1 MNPQIPEIAL
11 TMVLPLGI
19 TFTAILQSVAA
30 YTTKQ
35 KVTGVLLSLI
45 IVAMDCVF
53 YFAKNSY
60 ISYNV
65 DGGLL
70 LSFAS
75 MFILAIIFAIR
86 SEDLATKVGN
96 IFLMVFML
104 AGFVGTAFWDRPTL
118 LPVAKYKTY
127 EQVMQDDKYQD
138 YIQSFANGTGGKII
152 PNPKAA
158 KASASTSSNGSSKEA
173 HSQERIKSYVTNAE
187 ALIGRMRDITNSIDE
202 FEPLS
207 SNASESEREARSSQ
221 ALAINN
227 NATALNRKVMGLYH
241 PHSAAEAHS
250 ELIQASE
257 SVRLAAYS
265 LYNYTLREDPEEQ
278 LAQYKQARNQIAQ
291 MNAALKRFYNNI
303 ENLKSNN
310 QPQQQDAENAN

>member
-1 MNPQIPEIAL
+1 M
-11 TMVLPLGI
+11 MVLPLGI
-19 TFTAILQSVAA
+19 AFTAILQSAAA
-30 YTTKQ
+30 YTRKQ
-35 KVTGVLLSLI
+35 KVIGALLSLV

-53 YFAKNSY
+53 YFAKNTY

-75 MFILAIIFAIR
+75 MFFLSIIFAVR

-96 IFLMVFML
+96 IFLTVFML

-127 EQVMQDDKYQD
+127 EQVMQNEKYQD
-138 YIQSFANGTGGKII
+138 YIQSFANGTGGKIL
-152 PNPKAA
+152 PNPKKA
-158 KASASTSSNGSSKEA
+158 KAASTSSNNTSKEA
-173 HSQERIKSYVTNAE
+173 LSQDRIKSYVTNAE
-187 ALIGRMRDITNSIDE
+187 ALIDRMRSITSSIDE

-241 PHSAAEAHS
+241 PHVTAEAHS

-310 QPQQQDAENAN
+310 QPQQENAENDN